1 MKYIFLFISILLTIT
16 YSSYS
21 QIELTKDPQAKKILD
36 AVSKQ
41 IESYNSLRIKF
52 DYIIENKQNNFK
64 QTHKGYAFLQG
75 EKYKIII
82 PTIEIFSDGDNVW
95 TYSKESNEI
104 TITKVVNDEESI
116 YNPAKLFNLYKN
128 GYKYLLIGE
137 EKIENVKY
145 SVIDLFPENLSE
157 SLYSKIRIK
166 IKKATNEIF
175 VIDTYGKS
183 GLNNYLTIKENKPN
197 IKVTEQMFNF
207 DKSKYPDDIEIID
220 MRF

>member
-1 MKYIFLFISILLTIT
+1 MKYIFLFISILLTTT
-16 YSSYS
+16 YSYS
-21 QIELTKDPQAKKILD
+21 QIELTKDPEAKKILD
-36 AVSKQ
+36 AVSKK

-52 DYIIENKQNNFK
+52 DYLIENKQNNFK

-82 PTIEIFSDGDNVW
+82 PTIEIFSDGNNVW

-137 EKIENVKY
+137 EKIENIKY

-175 VIDTYGKS
+175 VIETYGKS

-207 DKSKYPDDIEIID
+207 DKTKYPDDIEIID